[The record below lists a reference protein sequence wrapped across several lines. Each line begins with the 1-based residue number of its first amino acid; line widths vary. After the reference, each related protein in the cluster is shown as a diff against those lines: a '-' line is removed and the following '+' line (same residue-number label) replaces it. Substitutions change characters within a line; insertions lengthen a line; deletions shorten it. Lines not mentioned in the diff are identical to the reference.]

1 MKSRRDPAHRAE
13 ADARAAAEAAN
24 RGETDDHETD
34 VDETIIVKSPA
45 ATAPTDRAE
54 REDNEGSVP
63 EAPPTGGGAPPPSTE
78 ATPAGSGTMVVVGT

>member
-34 VDETIIVKSPA
+34 VDETIIVKSSS

-54 REDNEGSVP
+54 RGQSRHRLAADSDLADES
-63 EAPPTGGGAPPPSTE
+63 AA
-78 ATPAGSGTMVVVGT
+78 